1 MARTRHRQCSICK
14 HERRHGIEI
23 ALTHGMAC
31 ADIARRFGCSA
42 AAAAR
47 HSRNH
52 LTPAMRAAI
61 LYARKPSEIDL
72 EALQRTEAEG
82 ILTALI
88 AHRARH
94 QQYIDAALE
103 HGDIARAI
111 NADRGV
117 ISNLELTAK
126 LLGQLVQHH
135 EVRRTSILVSADY
148 LTLRQAIIGALRR
161 HPAALKDVSDALAA
175 IERTAAEEIKAQRPL
190 LIEASAC

>member
-1 MARTRHRQCSICK
+1 MGRTRHRQCSICN
-14 HERRHGIEI
+14 HERRHGIEV
-23 ALTHGMAC
+23 ALTYGMTYN
-31 ADIARRFGCSA
+31 DVARRFGCSPD
-42 AAAAR
+42 AAAR
-47 HSRNH
+47 HARKH
-52 LTPAMRAAI
+52 LTPQMRAAI

-72 EALQRTEAEG
+72 EALERSEAEG

-117 ISNLELTAK
+117 IANLELTAK

-135 EVRRTSILVSADY
+135 QVTHANILISADY
-148 LTLRQAIIGALRR
+148 LQLRGAIVRALRPFPEAAR
-161 HPAALKDVSDALAA
+161 AVSAALADLETA
-175 IERTAAEEIKAQRPL
+175 AAEEIKAKRPL
-190 LIEASAC
+190 LLEAAPC